1 MTSIGEYAFFACNS
15 LAEVVIP
22 NSVTNI
28 GDRAFS
34 FCSSLAEVVI
44 PNSVTSIGE
53 GAFEYCNF
61 PCDLRQELISRF
73 GDKIFKQL

>member
-1 MTSIGEYAFFACNS
+1 MTNIGDHAFSGCSS

-22 NSVTNI
+22 NNVTNI